1 MMPSGL
7 QNHNQK
13 GSCYDIS
20 GQLGM
25 VLPLYA
31 CACFVGSFTRSL
43 VCDCHTA
50 HPVFDSFTFFATVRF
65 TPHCHTLFTRSC
77 RLGTDILHTIGLLVC
92 FTHLHRFPRFNLCDP
107 MQSLAMQSL
116 VASCHSLKP
125 IQMTYSHGR
134 QRNRLLRT
142 NYSIFAN
149 SGTQPWMTAVP
160 LLCTYY
166 SIQCKT
172 LAVSREDSG
181 TARCAPSYQFNA

>member
-1 MMPSGL
+1 
-7 QNHNQK
+7 
-13 GSCYDIS
+13 
-20 GQLGM
+20 M
-25 VLPLYA
+25 VRLHVLWSA
-31 CACFVGSFTRSL
+31 TVTL
-43 VCDCHTA
+43 HT
-50 HPVFDSFTFFATVRF
+50 PFFATVRF
-65 TPHCHTLFTRSC
+65 TPHCHTLFTRYC

-172 LAVSREDSG
+172 LAVSRGRQRNRLLCTNISIQCITLAVSLG
-181 TARCAPSYQFNA
+181 

>member
-1 MMPSGL
+1 
-7 QNHNQK
+7 
-13 GSCYDIS
+13 
-20 GQLGM
+20 M
-25 VLPLYA
+25 VLPIHA
-31 CACFVGSFTRSL
+31 CACFDGSFTRSL

-50 HPVFDSFTFFATVRF
+50 HPVFCDCSVHTTQ
-65 TPHCHTLFTRSC
+65 PHSVYTCLVALGLTYCTRS
-77 RLGTDILHTIGLLVC
+77 DYSLLQPTTC
-92 FTHLHRFPRFNLCDP
+92 FTHLHQFPRFNLCNP

-116 VASCHSLKP
+116 VASCHSLKS

-149 SGTQPWMTAVP
+149 IGTQPWMTAVP

-172 LAVSREDSG
+172 LAVSRG
-181 TARCAPSYQFNA
+181 RQRIRLLCTN